1 MTSLKKY
8 ICLGVPVLFLSC
20 NLFAEQ
26 PDPAYIKA
34 MVNETIAGAQQ
45 NQRRFKTEDIKDVV
59 AASDQNRRAYEQDA
73 QSLNNHSKNYLS
85 SPQAQA
91 DQKWAQETM
100 RKHESSPEFKK
111 HKRDAYETCLITQRY
126 APVNCEVPE

>member
-1 MTSLKKY
+1 MKKY
-8 ICLGVPVLFLSC
+8 ICLGLPVLFLSC

-26 PDPAYIKA
+26 PDPAYINA

-45 NQRRFKTEDIKDVV
+45 NQRRFNTEDIKDVV
-59 AASDQNRRAYEQDA
+59 VASDQNRRVYAQAA
-73 QSLNNHSKNYLS
+73 QSLNSQSKKYLS

-91 DQKWAQETM
+91 DQRWAQETM
-100 RKHESSPEFKK
+100 RKHQASPEFKK
-111 HKRDAYETCLITQRY
+111 LKRDAYETCLITQRY